1 MSDSTAAQR
10 APQQEKA
17 VGLSGSTLKLIAIV
31 TMFIDQLGVVAF
43 ETQISNYMVPYYIMR
58 LIGRLAFPIF
68 CFLLVEGFFHTRD
81 VKKYALRLLVFAFIS
96 EIPFDLAFNRQ
107 LFYWRHQNVFF
118 TLFIGLL
125 VIALLD
131 HTKHVFHG
139 FLQFV
144 VEIIVLVAG
153 ILLGQFLFTDYGA
166 VGVLAI
172 VFLYMFRQY
181 KSNALAMG
189 ISVIWLSAMNII
201 ESPALIDILLVK
213 FYNGKRGLNLKYV
226 FYAFY
231 PAHLL
236 LLYLFFHFILK
247 TV

>member
-1 MSDSTAAQR
+1 MRERFGISAAVLKWLAVISMVIDHFACAVYPYIQGHN
-10 APQQEKA
+10 AEVYKA
-17 VGLSGSTLKLIAIV
+17 LRG
-31 TMFIDQLGVVAF
+31 
-43 ETQISNYMVPYYIMR
+43 
-58 LIGRLAFPIF
+58 IGRIAFPIY

-107 LFYWRHQNVFF
+107 MFYWRHQNVFF

-153 ILLGQFLFTDYGA
+153 ILLGQFLYTDYGA

>member
-1 MSDSTAAQR
+1 MSDSTVAQR

-31 TMFIDQLGVVAF
+31 TMFIDHLGVVAF

-107 LFYWRHQNVFF
+107 MFYWRHQNVFF

-125 VIALLD
+125 VIALLEIGRA
-131 HTKHVFHG
+131 HV
-139 FLQFV
+139 
-144 VEIIVLVAG
+144 
-153 ILLGQFLFTDYGA
+153 
-166 VGVLAI
+166 
-172 VFLYMFRQY
+172 
-181 KSNALAMG
+181 
-189 ISVIWLSAMNII
+189 
-201 ESPALIDILLVK
+201 
-213 FYNGKRGLNLKYV
+213 
-226 FYAFY
+226 
-231 PAHLL
+231 
-236 LLYLFFHFILK
+236 
-247 TV
+247 

>member
-1 MSDSTAAQR
+1 MSDSTVAQR

-31 TMFIDQLGVVAF
+31 TMFIDHLGVVAF

-153 ILLGQFLFTDYGA
+153 ILLGQFLYTDYGA

>member
-1 MSDSTAAQR
+1 MSDSTVAQR

-31 TMFIDQLGVVAF
+31 TMFIDHLGVVAF
-43 ETQISNYMVPYYIMR
+43 ETQISNYMVPYYITR

-107 LFYWRHQNVFF
+107 MFYWRHQNVFF

-153 ILLGQFLFTDYGA
+153 ILLGQFLYTDYGA

>member
-1 MSDSTAAQR
+1 MSDSTVAQR

-31 TMFIDQLGVVAF
+31 TMFIDHLGVVAF

-107 LFYWRHQNVFF
+107 MFYWRHQNVFF

-153 ILLGQFLFTDYGA
+153 ILLGQFLYTDYGA

-189 ISVIWLSAMNII
+189 ISVIWLSTMNII

>member
-31 TMFIDQLGVVAF
+31 TMFIDHLGVVAF

-118 TLFIGLL
+118 HGKCRNQ
-125 VIALLD
+125 VIELIHQTHLSSAENRCLCLI
-131 HTKHVFHG
+131 
-139 FLQFV
+139 QF
-144 VEIIVLVAG
+144 
-153 ILLGQFLFTDYGA
+153 
-166 VGVLAI
+166 
-172 VFLYMFRQY
+172 
-181 KSNALAMG
+181 
-189 ISVIWLSAMNII
+189 
-201 ESPALIDILLVK
+201 
-213 FYNGKRGLNLKYV
+213 
-226 FYAFY
+226 
-231 PAHLL
+231 
-236 LLYLFFHFILK
+236 
-247 TV
+247 